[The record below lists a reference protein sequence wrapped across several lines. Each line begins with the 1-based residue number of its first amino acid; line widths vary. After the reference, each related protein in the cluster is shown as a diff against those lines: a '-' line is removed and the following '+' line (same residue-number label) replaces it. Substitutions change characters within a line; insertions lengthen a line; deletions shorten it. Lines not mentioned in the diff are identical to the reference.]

1 METKKTKK
9 SHKVDTEVTSA
20 FALIQNLVSPSLEH
34 NCVLKSTSKMNFA
47 RWSKQQKQT
56 KKCNSQNTNATPTD
70 EYSTTNKIVPTEAI
84 SNTAAS
90 FANSMNF
97 THGLL
102 QGQFGHNLVLKSVIK
117 NHLFPKVKFIN
128 KHHDLAFNQEV
139 GSICYSIFQW
149 CDSLQESVLDKYQF
163 WTSNLSNIQTL
174 HSQHRNNVIKRI
186 RNISNGKQCMSV
198 IVDDILL

>member
-1 METKKTKK
+1 M
-9 SHKVDTEVTSA
+9 
-20 FALIQNLVSPSLEH
+20 
-34 NCVLKSTSKMNFA
+34 
-47 RWSKQQKQT
+47 
-56 KKCNSQNTNATPTD
+56 
-70 EYSTTNKIVPTEAI
+70 PTEAI

>member
-1 METKKTKK
+1 M
-9 SHKVDTEVTSA
+9 
-20 FALIQNLVSPSLEH
+20 
-34 NCVLKSTSKMNFA
+34 
-47 RWSKQQKQT
+47 
-56 KKCNSQNTNATPTD
+56 
-70 EYSTTNKIVPTEAI
+70 PTEAI

-128 KHHDLAFNQEV
+128 KHLDLAFNQEE
-139 GSICYSIFQW
+139 GSICHLMFQW
-149 CDSLQESVLDKYQF
+149 CNSLQEPVVNECQF
-163 WTSNLSNIQTL
+163 WNLNLSNIKTL

-186 RNISNGKQCMSV
+186 
-198 IVDDILL
+198 

>member
-1 METKKTKK
+1 M
-9 SHKVDTEVTSA
+9 
-20 FALIQNLVSPSLEH
+20 
-34 NCVLKSTSKMNFA
+34 
-47 RWSKQQKQT
+47 
-56 KKCNSQNTNATPTD
+56 
-70 EYSTTNKIVPTEAI
+70 PTEAI

-90 FANSMNF
+90 FANSTNF

-149 CDSLQESVLDKYQF
+149 CDSLQESVLNKYQF